1 MKTILRE
8 MRDVVKQY
16 AAIMAEI
23 SGVDVEVVDATMYRV
38 AGTGLFA
45 DRVDQD
51 MSREGYTYQKVM
63 AQGKLQLMENPG
75 REEICRDC
83 PQCNHCRETIEIA
96 MPILAEDRCIG
107 VIGLVG
113 FDQQQRQ
120 RVLNAR
126 GTYQALVEQIAS
138 FIAAKA
144 TERIERKQREEL
156 LEALKC
162 TMDHMDQAVMILDRD
177 ERVTIANESAR
188 QQLEQPQLEG
198 MLASFS
204 PTGDRI
210 GGKNEYRLQLNG
222 REIYVMGQLN
232 QLHHENSRYA
242 KMAAFTRAR
251 EMNLSL
257 YHMTSTVGSGILV
270 GSSRHTQQLRQEIAK
285 IARSP
290 STVLIL
296 GESGTGKE
304 VTASAIWRASDRA
317 DQQFVAIN
325 CAAIPESL
333 LESELFG
340 YVKGAFTG
348 ADPNGRVGKFEL
360 ANKGVLFLDE
370 IGDMPLYLQA
380 KLLRVLQERRITR
393 IGSNQQIPIDVR
405 VIAATNKDLK
415 AMMKAGKFRED
426 LYYRLNVIPL
436 QIQPLRCR
444 PDDIPDLARLFAG
457 RYAQRFGRSRC
468 TIPPETMLLLKAHPW
483 YGNVRELENTVEFMV
498 NMSDETGVLS
508 RDTLP
513 EDFFSAVALSADAD
527 PGGDAGREP
536 DPMTVVSL
544 RQAEQQ
550 AIENAL
556 RIYGRTT
563 LGKKQAARALGIG
576 LATLY
581 RKLEQF
587 PE

>member
-1 MKTILRE
+1 MKSILRE
-8 MRDVVKQY
+8 MRDIVKQY
-16 AAIMAEI
+16 ASIMAEV
-23 SGVDVEVVDATMYRV
+23 SGVDVEVVDATLYRV

-45 DRVDQD
+45 DGVDKD
-51 MSREGYTYQKVM
+51 MSAEGYTYRQVL
-63 AQGKLQLMENPG
+63 ATGKLQVIDCPG
-75 REEICRDC
+75 REEICHSC
-83 PQCNHCRETIEIA
+83 PRCNHCNETIEIA
-96 MPILAEDRCIG
+96 MPILAGGQSIG

-113 FDQQQRQ
+113 FTQRQ
-120 RVLNAR
+120 RQQILNAKS
-126 GTYQALVEQIAS
+126 TYLALVEQIAS

-144 TERIERKQREEL
+144 TERIEREQQDAL
-156 LEALKC
+156 LGALEC
-162 TMDHMDQAVMILDRD
+162 TIDHMEQAVLILGQDD
-177 ERVTIANESAR
+177 RVTMANESAR
-188 QQLEQPQLEG
+188 QQLERPKLEG
-198 MLASFS
+198 MQAHFR

-210 GGKNEYRLQLNG
+210 GGKNEYCLELDG
-222 REIYVMGQLN
+222 HEIYVMGQLYPLR
-232 QLHHENSRYA
+232 QKNSCYA
-242 KMAAFTRAR
+242 SIAAFTRAR
-251 EMNLSL
+251 EMNRSL
-257 YHMTSTVGSGILV
+257 YNMISTVGSGTLV
-270 GSSRHTQQLRQEIAK
+270 GSSEHTRRLRQEIAK

-317 DQQFVAIN
+317 NQQFVAIN
-325 CAAIPESL
+325 CGAIPESL

-370 IGDMPLYLQA
+370 IGDMPLYLQV

-415 AMMKAGKFRED
+415 AMMTAGKFRED

-436 QIQPLRCR
+436 IIQPLRNR
-444 PDDIPDLARLFAG
+444 PDDILDLARLFAD
-457 RYAQRFGRSRC
+457 RYAERFGRSRC
-468 TIPPETMLLLKAHPW
+468 SIPDDTMQVLKEHPW
-483 YGNVRELENTVEFMV
+483 YGNVRELENTIEFMV
-498 NMSDETGVLS
+498 NMSDEDGVLS

-513 EDFFSAVALSADAD
+513 GDFFGPAARGPATAAVKERSR
-527 PGGDAGREP
+527 P
-536 DPMTVVSL
+536 VISL
-544 RQAEQQ
+544 QQAEQNE
-550 AIENAL
+550 IRNAL
-556 RIYGRTT
+556 RVYGITT
-563 LGKKQAARALGIG
+563 DGKKQAARALGIG

-587 PE
+587 QK

>member
-45 DRVDQD
+45 DRVDED

-63 AQGKLQLMENPG
+63 EQGKLQLLENPG
-75 REEICRDC
+75 KEEICHEC
-83 PQCNHCRETIEIA
+83 PQCNHCSETIEIA
-96 MPILAEDRCIG
+96 MPILAENRCIG

-120 RVLNAR
+120 RVLNAED
-126 GTYQALVEQIAS
+126 TYRALVEQIAS

-162 TMDHMDQAVMILDRD
+162 TMDHMDQAVMILDRH
-177 ERVTIANESAR
+177 ERVAIANESAR
-188 QQLEQPQLEG
+188 QQLEQPHLEG
-198 MLASFS
+198 MLAKFS

-210 GGKNEYRLQLNG
+210 GGKNEYRLRLEN

-232 QLHHENSRYA
+232 QLRQENSQYA

-251 EMNLSL
+251 EMNRSL
-257 YHMTSTVGSGILV
+257 YHMISTVGSGILV
-270 GSSRHTQQLRQEIAK
+270 GSSRHTENLRQEIAK

-380 KLLRVLQERRITR
+380 KLLRVLQDRRITR

-405 VIAATNKDLK
+405 VISATNKDLK
-415 AMMKAGKFRED
+415 AMMRAGKFRED

-436 QIQPLRCR
+436 KIQPLRRR
-444 PDDIPDLARLFAG
+444 PDDIPDLARLFAE
-457 RYAQRFGRSRC
+457 RYAQRFGRAHCS
-468 TIPPETMLLLKAHPW
+468 IPPETMQLLKTHPW
-483 YGNVRELENTVEFMV
+483 YGNVRELENTIEFMV

-513 EDFFSAVALSADAD
+513 VDFFGSSAQSPAEAAE
-527 PGGDAGREP
+527 EP
-536 DPMTVVSL
+536 APMAVITL
-544 RQAEQQ
+544 QKAEQQ

-556 RIYGRTT
+556 RVYGRTT
-563 LGKKQAARALGIG
+563 LGKKKAARALGIG

-587 PE
+587 Q